1 MINEIVVPQFIKMLG
16 NLSAILDKAAKHAEE
31 KKFDIEVLL
40 RSRLAPDQFDLIF
53 QVQVACDTAKLGI
66 ARLAGKEK
74 DAPSYPD
81 TEKTLAEVKARIDK
95 TVAYLKTFKAKDFA
109 GADERRIS
117 QPRWE
122 GKSLSGEQFLH
133 QHVIPNL
140 YFHVTTAYAIL
151 RHNGVNIGK
160 KDYLGQLPYKQ

>member
-74 DAPSYPD
+74 DAPSFPD
-81 TEKTLAEVKARIDK
+81 TEKTIVDVKARIDQ
-95 TVAYLKTFKAKDFA
+95 TVSYLGTFTAKDFA
-109 GADERRIS
+109 GAEERRIT

-122 GKSLSGEQFLH
+122 GKSLSGEQFLL

-160 KDYLGQLPYKQ
+160 KDYLGPLPYKT